1 MIFGNVIINSSS
13 SSSSSSH
20 QSPSSKEEGEE
31 IKNDQNEN
39 EMKKMI
45 NHLSSPQ
52 EIMEKVREERT
63 KIKLEDIG
71 LKGLVDVIV
80 SHSLEE
86 GCSSLMQLRCEI
98 MKWLIMR
105 S

>member
-13 SSSSSSH
+13 SSSSSHH
-20 QSPSSKEEGEE
+20 QSPSSKEGEE
-31 IKNDQNEN
+31 IKQNQENEN
-39 EMKKMI
+39 DEMKMI

-71 LKGLVDVIV
+71 IKGLVDVIV
-80 SHSLEE
+80 SHSLED
-86 GCSSLMQLRCEI
+86 GCSSLMQLR
-98 MKWLIMR
+98 
-105 S
+105 